1 MRIAFTHNLQL
12 DHDDE
17 SQAEFDRQETVDAIC
32 DALRALGHDV
42 TAIDVGR
49 GTVSAITARLEA
61 MKPDLVFNTA
71 EGTHGRFREAF
82 WPGLFDALG
91 LPFTGSD
98 AWVCAVTL
106 DKQLTKLLVRQ
117 AGVPTP
123 AWAFIN
129 DMSQLDACA
138 DMRFPLIAK
147 PNAEG
152 SSKGITVNSIVED
165 ESALRGLMRTLLPKY
180 PAGILVEEFIVGK
193 DVVVPWLEA
202 ASPATGGVLSPCS
215 YRFDESII
223 GKRKYAIYDYELK
236 CLKSEAVEVEVP
248 APVSDAVKAKLLKLS
263 RVVYDTLGIR
273 DLGRIDWRVGDDDEV
288 TFIEVNALPSLE
300 PGAGIYLASAIAG
313 LTETKDVLAA
323 VIESAVRRHG
333 IVDVPR
339 ELLEKPAT
347 SGLRV
352 GFTYNVKRI
361 AAKSADDDD
370 SHAEYDAPT
379 TIDQIAKAIES
390 HGHTVVRLEATS
402 SIVQALPAAHVDVV
416 FNLAE
421 GERGRG
427 REAHIPALLE
437 LMDIPF
443 TGSDAATMAI
453 ALDKDLARRVV
464 AGAGVPIPRGMLLKG
479 DEPSSSFAHLVY
491 PVIAKPNAEGSSKG
505 VLPECVVEN
514 EAALRALVTKLF
526 AKYRQPILVEE
537 FLPGR
542 EFTVGILAS
551 SADFSVPELLPPM
564 EIVYLDKSKPLSIYA
579 FEDKLDWSK
588 TIRYDRPAVVDD
600 QLLQRINDVAL
611 GAWQALGCRDVGRV
625 DLRCDADGQPRFIEA
640 NPLPGL
646 TPGWSDLCLVA
657 ESAGMT
663 YEQLIGRV
671 LAPAIARRR
680 SEK

>member
-17 SQAEFDRQETVDAIC
+17 SQAEFDRQETVDAIAT
-32 DALRALGHDV
+32 ALEQLGHQV
-42 TAIDVGR
+42 TPVDVGR
-49 GTVSAITARLEA
+49 GSVSSITARLEA
-61 MKPDLVFNTA
+61 VRPDLVFNTA
-71 EGTHGRFREAF
+71 EGSRGRFREAF
-82 WPGLFDALG
+82 WPGMFDALG

-106 DKQLTKLLVRQ
+106 DKQLTKLLVNK

-123 AWAFIN
+123 RWVFVN
-129 DMSQLDACA
+129 DAAHIDACA
-138 DMRFPLIAK
+138 DLRFPLIAK

-165 ESALRGLMRTLLPKY
+165 EPALRALLRTLLPKY

-193 DVVVPWLEA
+193 DVVVPWLQA

-223 GKRKYAIYDYELK
+223 GKRRYTIYDYELK
-236 CLKSEAVEVEVP
+236 CVKSEAVEVQVP
-248 APVSDAVKAKLLKLS
+248 ADVDDVVTQRLLHLS
-263 RVVYDTLGIR
+263 RVVYDTLGMH
-273 DLGRIDWRVGDDDEV
+273 DLGRIDWRVDDNNDV

-300 PGAGIYLASAIAG
+300 PGAGIYLAAALAG
-313 LTETKDVLAA
+313 LRDTTDVLGA
-323 VIESAVRRHG
+323 VIESASRRYGLVDTAPVRG
-333 IVDVPR
+333 
-339 ELLEKPAT
+339 

-352 GFTYNVKRI
+352 GFTHNVKRI
-361 AAKSADDDD
+361 AAKSAADDD
-370 SHAEYDAPT
+370 SHAEYDAPA
-379 TIDQIAKAIES
+379 TIDLIAKAIES
-390 HGHTVVRLEATS
+390 HGHTVVRLEANA
-402 SIVQALPAAHVDVV
+402 SIVQALPLANVDVV

-427 REAHIPALLE
+427 REAHVPALLE
-437 LMDIPF
+437 LLDIPF

-453 ALDKDLARRVV
+453 ALDKELAKRVV
-464 AGAGVPIPRGMLLKG
+464 GGAGVPVPRGLLLTG
-479 DEPSSSFAHLVY
+479 DEPSSTFAHLQF
-491 PVIAKPNAEGSSKG
+491 PLIGKPNAEGSSKG

-514 EAALRALVTKLF
+514 EAALRALVKKLY
-526 AKYRQPILVEE
+526 AKYQQPILVEE

-542 EFTVGILAS
+542 EFTVGILADEH
-551 SADFSVPELLPPM
+551 DFSKPALLPPM

-600 QLLQRINDVAL
+600 ALLARINEVAL
-611 GAWQALGCRDVGRV
+611 GAWKALGCRDVGRV
-625 DLRCDADGQPRFIEA
+625 DLRCDASGQPRFIEA

-657 ESAGMT
+657 ESAGLT
-663 YEQLIGRV
+663 YEALIGRV
-671 LAPAIARRR
+671 LAPALDRLRVKR
-680 SEK
+680 NRTTP